1 MKIGK
6 IELTKTPQTFELGKN
21 IKINQNGITP
31 IFIHKKIISI
41 VKNVEICSVIRKCII
56 LQQLMIPIKN
66 KKKNLEATVEEMR
79 NFAFAYIEKYAP
91 SKQQLKTYLLKKYL
105 KVKVPSVNKS
115 NISDLINAVLED
127 LEKTKFINDKFYS
140 NSKAKSL
147 IQRGSSINKIRSYL
161 FSKGVKDKYI
171 KTTLD
176 EIIANNEDQDFFSA
190 IKVCKKKR
198 IGPARDENNRP
209 LFFKKDIGIL
219 ARSGFDFETSKR
231 VMDLEKNEY
240 LKIINLL

>member
-1 MKIGK
+1 
-6 IELTKTPQTFELGKN
+6 
-21 IKINQNGITP
+21 
-31 IFIHKKIISI
+31 
-41 VKNVEICSVIRKCII
+41 
-56 LQQLMIPIKN
+56 MIPIKN

-79 NFAFAYIEKYAP
+79 NFSFAYIEKYAP
-91 SKQQLKTYLLKKYL
+91 SKQQLKTYLLKKYI
-105 KVKVPSVNKS
+105 KVKIPSVNKS
-115 NISDLINAVLED
+115 SINDLINIVLED

-140 NSKAKSL
+140 NSKAKNL

-161 FSKGVKDKYI
+161 LSKGIKDKYVA
-171 KTTLD
+171 KTLD
-176 EIIANNEDQDFFSA
+176 EIKANNEDQDFFSA

-198 IGPARDENNRP
+198 IGPARDENNRL
-209 LFFKKDIGIL
+209 LFYKKDIGIL